1 MAVRALKF
9 EARGS
14 VALNGSSD
22 TTCRVGGWTSGEP
35 RARDEGGSARKRR
48 DATRASRDVG
58 VVVRRADERR
68 HHACERVN
76 NTSTDLA
83 SSPARWRR
91 FAKKI
96 DDGRGGRER
105 FRECQVITKSRFFI
119 YVILMF
125 QSGLV

>member
-58 VVVRRADERR
+58 VVVRRADEQR

-91 FAKKI
+91 FAI
-96 DDGRGGRER
+96 
-105 FRECQVITKSRFFI
+105 KSTTDAGAA
-119 YVILMF
+119 
-125 QSGLV
+125 SGFESAR

>member
-1 MAVRALKF
+1 M
-9 EARGS
+9 
-14 VALNGSSD
+14 
-22 TTCRVGGWTSGEP
+22 
-35 RARDEGGSARKRR
+35 
-48 DATRASRDVG
+48 G
-58 VVVRRADERR
+58 VVVRRADEQR

-83 SSPARWRR
+83 SSPAKV
-91 FAKKI
+91 AKIRNKI

-105 FRECQVITKSRFFI
+105 FRECQVTKSRFFI